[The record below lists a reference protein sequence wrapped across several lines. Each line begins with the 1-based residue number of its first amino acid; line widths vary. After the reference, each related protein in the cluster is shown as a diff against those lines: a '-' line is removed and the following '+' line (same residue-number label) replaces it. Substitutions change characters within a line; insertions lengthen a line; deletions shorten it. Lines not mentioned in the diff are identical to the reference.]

1 MEPASTPT
9 RPLHVGRYVI
19 FEAIASGGQASVH
32 LGRLIG
38 AEGFARTVAV
48 KRIRPSKDQS
58 SGVTAMAMLVDEARL
73 ASRVLHPNVVQTLD
87 MVDHEGE
94 LLLVMEYVHGE
105 TVARL
110 LKLMAQRQQQ
120 TPVDIATAI
129 VIGTLR
135 GLGAAHDTTDE
146 VGQRLEIVHRDVSP
160 QNVIID
166 THGTA
171 RVLDFGVAKARGRT
185 QEDTQVGSI
194 KGKLAYMAPEQLRG
208 EVTPRVDLW
217 SAGVMLW
224 ELLVGRKLFT
234 GETDEQ
240 LITRILTT
248 RPAAPSTQRP
258 EVSPALDAVVLKAL
272 CADPA
277 ERFQTA
283 QEMVTALE
291 QLGEPGRGVA
301 APQAVA
307 AWLKQ
312 LAGEHLES
320 TARRLLELDTQSVE
334 ITVVAPSQLA
344 SPRRRGA
351 MAWGLAL
358 ASLSAVALAV
368 FALWPV
374 APPPV
379 EPAAVAPF
387 VEKAAEPQ
395 LAPVAM
401 APPSEPV
408 AAPAPEKP
416 STGKQPAKKRAASK
430 KKGCEQPTTVD
441 ANGHVHYKRECL

>member
-1 MEPASTPT
+1 MIPTP
-9 RPLHVGRYVI
+9 PLHVGRYVI

-48 KRIRPSKDQS
+48 KRIRPAVRET
-58 SGVTAMAMLVDEARL
+58 GEALAMAMLVDEARL

-87 MVDHEGE
+87 MLAHEGE

-110 LKLMAQRQQQ
+110 LKLMAQRGQQ
-120 TPVDIATAI
+120 TPIDIATAI

-135 GLGAAHDTTDE
+135 GLGAAHETTDE
-146 VGQRLEIVHRDVSP
+146 VGERLEIVHRDVSP

-185 QEDTQVGSI
+185 QEETEVGRI

-208 EVTPRVDLW
+208 EVTPQVDLW

-224 ELLVGRKLFT
+224 ELLVGRKLYA
-234 GETDEQ
+234 GDTDEQ
-240 LITRILTT
+240 VITRILTT
-248 RPAAPSTQRP
+248 RPAAPSTQRV
-258 EVSPALDAVVLKAL
+258 EVDPLLDAVVLKAL
-272 CADPA
+272 AADPA
-277 ERFQTA
+277 DRFQSA

-291 QLGEPGRGVA
+291 QGSVA
-301 APQAVA
+301 PPQAVA

-312 LAGEHLES
+312 LAGDQLES

-334 ITVVAPSQLA
+334 ITVVAPSAARPQT
-344 SPRRRGA
+344 RRRRLVA
-351 MAWGLAL
+351 GLIGL
-358 ASLSAVALAV
+358 LSVGAVAAITA
-368 FALWPV
+368 ALTGEAEVPAPPVVVV
-374 APPPV
+374 APAPAPLPLPV
-379 EPAAVAPF
+379 EPTPVERVAEAPPL
-387 VEKAAEPQ
+387 EKPVLGKAEP
-395 LAPVAM
+395 LPVKS
-401 APPSEPV
+401 PGKRRPV
-408 AAPAPEKP
+408 
-416 STGKQPAKKRAASK
+416 SR